1 MKMLALPR
9 KAGKRDVML
18 SRILNLFKGHPSD
31 PLPDP
36 DARLALG
43 ALMVRV
49 AKSGDRYGVSEISRI
64 DAILARMNG
73 LGPVDAAKM
82 RATCEK
88 IEAAAPST
96 RKFALL
102 IRETVSF
109 EARIEALEAL
119 WQVMLANGKP
129 SAPEMAI
136 IAQVR
141 EALGLSKA
149 DCDAAKGRAAP
160 L

>member
-1 MKMLALPR
+1 
-9 KAGKRDVML
+9 ML
-18 SRILNLFKGHPSD
+18 SRILNLFKGDPSE

-49 AKSGDRYGVSEISRI
+49 AKADERYEVEEISRI
-64 DAILARMNG
+64 DLLLARMNG
-73 LGPVDAAKM
+73 LGPIDAAKM

-88 IEAAAPST
+88 IEAEAPTT
-96 RKFALL
+96 RKFATL

-109 EARIEALEAL
+109 EARIEAHEAL
-119 WQVMLANGKP
+119 WQVMLADGRP
-129 SAPEMAI
+129 SDSEMAI
-136 IAQVR
+136 VVQVR
-141 EALGLSKA
+141 EALGLTKA
-149 DCDAAKGRAAP
+149 DCDAAQTRAAP

>member
-1 MKMLALPR
+1 
-9 KAGKRDVML
+9 ML
-18 SRILNLFKGHPSD
+18 SRILSLFKGQDSE

-49 AKSGDRYGVSEISRI
+49 AKSDDRYAVAEISRI
-64 DAILARMNG
+64 DALLARMNG

-88 IEAAAPST
+88 IEAEAPST

-109 EARIEALEAL
+109 EARVEAHEAL
-119 WQVMLANGKP
+119 WQVMLADGKP
-129 SAPEMAI
+129 SEPEMAI
-136 IAQVR
+136 IVQVR
-141 EALGLSKA
+141 EALGLTKT
-149 DCDAAKGRAAP
+149 DCEAARGRAAP

>member
-1 MKMLALPR
+1 MLT
-9 KAGKRDVML
+9 
-18 SRILNLFKGHPSD
+18 RILNLLKGHPSE
-31 PLPDP
+31 PLPEP

-49 AKSGDRYGVSEISRI
+49 AKADDDYQLREIARI
-64 DAILARMNG
+64 DSLLARMNA

-88 IEAAAPST
+88 IEAEAPST

-119 WQVMLANGKP
+119 WQVMLADG
-129 SAPEMAI
+129 APDAAEMAI
-136 IAQVR
+136 IVQVR

-149 DCDAAKGRAAP
+149 DCDAAQSRAAP

>member
-1 MKMLALPR
+1 MLT
-9 KAGKRDVML
+9 
-18 SRILNLFKGHPSD
+18 RILNLLKGHPSE
-31 PLPDP
+31 PLPEP

-49 AKSGDRYGVSEISRI
+49 AKADDNYQSREIARI
-64 DAILARMNG
+64 DALLARMNA
-73 LGPVDAAKM
+73 LGPVDSAKM

-88 IEAAAPST
+88 IEAEAPST

-109 EARIEALEAL
+109 EARIEAYEAL
-119 WQVMLANGKP
+119 WHVMLADG
-129 SAPEMAI
+129 APGDAEMAI
-136 IAQVR
+136 VAQVR
-141 EALGLSKA
+141 EALGLTKSE
-149 DCDAAKGRAAP
+149 CDAAQSRATP

>member
-1 MKMLALPR
+1 
-9 KAGKRDVML
+9 ML
-18 SRILNLFKGHPSD
+18 SRILDLFKGQPSD
-31 PLPDP
+31 PLPEP

-49 AKSGDRYGVSEISRI
+49 GKSDGVYELNEISRI
-64 DAILARMNG
+64 DAILARLNS

-88 IEAAAPST
+88 IEAEAPST

-109 EARIEALEAL
+109 EARIEAHEAL
-119 WQVMLANGKP
+119 WQVMLAGGVP
-129 SAPEMAI
+129 SEQEMAI
-136 IAQVR
+136 VVQVR
-141 EALGLSKA
+141 EALGLSKS
-149 DCDAAKGRAAP
+149 DCEGAKLRASP

>member
-1 MKMLALPR
+1 
-9 KAGKRDVML
+9 ML

-31 PLPDP
+31 PLPEP

-49 AKSGDRYGVSEISRI
+49 AKSDGEYELREISRI
-64 DAILARMNG
+64 DALLARMNG

-88 IEAAAPST
+88 IEAEAPST

-109 EARIEALEAL
+109 EARIEAHEAL
-119 WQVMLANGKP
+119 WQVMLADGMP
-129 SAPEMAI
+129 TPEEMAI
-136 IAQVR
+136 VVMVR

-149 DCDAAKGRAAP
+149 DCEGAKLRASP

>member
-1 MKMLALPR
+1 MLT
-9 KAGKRDVML
+9 
-18 SRILNLFKGHPSD
+18 RILNLLKGHPSE
-31 PLPDP
+31 PLPEP
-36 DARLALG
+36 DAQLALG

-49 AKSGDRYGVSEISRI
+49 AKADNDYQSREIARI
-64 DAILARMNG
+64 DLLLARMNG

-88 IEAAAPST
+88 IEAEAPST

-109 EARIEALEAL
+109 EARIKAHEAL
-119 WQVMLANGKP
+119 WQVMLADGVP
-129 SAPEMAI
+129 DAAEMAI
-136 IAQVR
+136 VGQVR

-149 DCDAAKGRAAP
+149 DCDAAQSRAAP

>member
-1 MKMLALPR
+1 
-9 KAGKRDVML
+9 ML

-31 PLPDP
+31 PLPEP

-43 ALMVRV
+43 ALVVRV
-49 AKSGDRYGVSEISRI
+49 AKSVGDYDLREISRI

-88 IEAAAPST
+88 IEAEAPST

-109 EARIEALEAL
+109 EARIEAQEAL
-119 WQVMLANGKP
+119 WQVILADG
-129 SAPEMAI
+129 APTEDDMAI
-136 IAQVR
+136 VNLVR

-149 DCDAAKGRAAP
+149 DCDGAKLRASP

>member
-1 MKMLALPR
+1 MLT
-9 KAGKRDVML
+9 
-18 SRILNLFKGHPSD
+18 RILNLFKGHPSD
-31 PLPDP
+31 PLPEP

-49 AKSGDRYGVSEISRI
+49 AKSDDDYQFAEISRI
-64 DAILARMNG
+64 DTLLARLNG

-88 IEAAAPST
+88 IEAEAPST

-109 EARIEALEAL
+109 EARIEAHEAL
-119 WQVMLANGKP
+119 WQVMLADGVP
-129 SAPEMAI
+129 SETEMGI
-136 IAQVR
+136 VLQVR

-149 DCDAAKGRAAP
+149 DCDGAKLRAAP

>member
-1 MKMLALPR
+1 
-9 KAGKRDVML
+9 ML
-18 SRILNLFKGHPSD
+18 SRILNLFKGHPSE
-31 PLPDP
+31 PLPET

-49 AKSGDRYGVSEISRI
+49 AKSDDAYQVREISRI
-64 DAILARMNG
+64 DALLARMNG
-73 LGPVDAAKM
+73 IGPVDAAKM

-88 IEAAAPST
+88 IEAEAPST
-96 RKFALL
+96 RKFALI

-109 EARIEALEAL
+109 EARIKAHEAL
-119 WQVMLANGKP
+119 WQVMLADGAP
-129 SAPEMAI
+129 SDAEMAI
-136 IAQVR
+136 IVQIR

-149 DCDAAKGRAAP
+149 DCENAQSRAAP